1 MPLHCVSDPTLD
13 RPSEPTNPVS
23 PTHFPRNELFS
34 GKHFARDFRIMLRRE
49 IVRKTNPRWETAP
62 RVQEDKRRYLCE
74 QITPD
79 ACSWEHILK
88 PGRFEF
94 LHEFHF
100 IYFLSTIARLEWVF
114 IWRDQPGQD
123 WLARIYPIEHVQPGA
138 LSNISLFMVQNS
150 GLMLRPLTLVNPLN
164 SHHISFLCHAG
175 VTQWCIN
182 SALHVM
188 MSRSLSVTRV
198 SWRMGRKC

>member
-1 MPLHCVSDPTLD
+1 MARLEGLKEIQSQHFLIPMPLHCVSDPTLD

-79 ACSWEHILK
+79 ACSLGTHIK
-88 PGRFEF
+88 TW
-94 LHEFHF
+94 
-100 IYFLSTIARLEWVF
+100 TIWIF
-114 IWRDQPGQD
+114 
-123 WLARIYPIEHVQPGA
+123 
-138 LSNISLFMVQNS
+138 
-150 GLMLRPLTLVNPLN
+150 
-164 SHHISFLCHAG
+164 
-175 VTQWCIN
+175 
-182 SALHVM
+182 
-188 MSRSLSVTRV
+188 TRV
-198 SWRMGRKC
+198 SLYLFPVHNCSFGLSFYLTRPATSQHWLTRIYNMFNQVHWAIFLYSWCKTLD